1 MRKDIKERMILM
13 KNDGIKPNYAELAKQ
28 YGCDYRT
35 VKKYFET
42 KETET
47 IPRPSKSSILDP
59 YKTIVEDKLNVPCS
73 ATAIYKFIQKKG
85 YKGCYSVV
93 KRYCNK
99 YKVEQYQKA
108 TIRFETNPGLQAQVD
123 WKESKRLTNK
133 NGEIFEINIFL
144 IILGYSRLKYIELTV
159 DRKQSTVFQGLVNA
173 FKFFGGVPKEILFDN
188 MKTVVDQSKS
198 EYNKPV
204 INSTFYEFSKDMGFE
219 VILCRAFRPQTK
231 VR

>member
-1 MRKDIKERMILM
+1 MEVNQYMRKDIKERMILM
-13 KNDGIKPNYAELAKQ
+13 KNDGINPNYAELAKQ

-42 KETET
+42 KESET
-47 IPRPSKSSILDP
+47 IPRPPKSSILDP

-99 YKVEQYQKA
+99 YKVERYQKA

-123 WKESKRLTNK
+123 
-133 NGEIFEINIFL
+133 
-144 IILGYSRLKYIELTV
+144 
-159 DRKQSTVFQGLVNA
+159 
-173 FKFFGGVPKEILFDN
+173 
-188 MKTVVDQSKS
+188 
-198 EYNKPV
+198 
-204 INSTFYEFSKDMGFE
+204 
-219 VILCRAFRPQTK
+219 
-231 VR
+231 

>member
-42 KETET
+42 KESET
-47 IPRPSKSSILDP
+47 IPSPPKSSILDP

-99 YKVEQYQKA
+99 YKVERYQKA

-123 WKESKRLTNK
+123 
-133 NGEIFEINIFL
+133 
-144 IILGYSRLKYIELTV
+144 
-159 DRKQSTVFQGLVNA
+159 
-173 FKFFGGVPKEILFDN
+173 
-188 MKTVVDQSKS
+188 
-198 EYNKPV
+198 
-204 INSTFYEFSKDMGFE
+204 
-219 VILCRAFRPQTK
+219 
-231 VR
+231 